1 MADAIPPDMLMLLGR
16 LDGKLDGIQT
26 TLTNMAARADGH
38 EAKLNDHEVRITTI
52 ETTART
58 GWSSLMVAGSIIAAI
73 VLPLV
78 GYFGPKLFG
87 LG

>member
-1 MADAIPPDMLMLLGR
+1 MADPIPHDMLMLLGR

-26 TLTNMAARADGH
+26 TLTSMAARADGH

-52 ETTART
+52 ESTART
-58 GWSSLMVAGSIIAAI
+58 SLTAMTMVWGGIAAV
-73 VLPLV
+73 VLPLI

>member
-52 ETTART
+52 ESTART
-58 GWSSLMVAGSIIAAI
+58 SLTAMTIAWGGIAAI

-78 GYFGPKLFG
+78 GYFGAKLLG

>member
-1 MADAIPPDMLMLLGR
+1 MADPIPHDMLMLLGR
-16 LDGKLDGIQT
+16 LDGKLDGIQN
-26 TLTNMAARADGH
+26 TLTSMAARADGH
-38 EAKLNDHEVRITTI
+38 EAKLNDHEIRITTI

-73 VLPLV
+73 VLPLI